1 MSDVVETRGRSRV
14 PWRLLGSLAIGLG
27 LGWLLL
33 RGGLPIVPADNAFA
47 RLEPWT
53 IPVYVASLLGM
64 HVVRAV
70 RWRHL
75 LRSVGQVSTRQVVS
89 TAWLGFAA
97 VMLLPLRTGEVVR
110 PMLIARRSQVRAWE
124 AAGTVGAERVIDGLV
139 LSAVLFVALWATVP
153 LDPLPDRVGD
163 LAVPVAAIPGTAYL
177 ALGVFSACFTLLVLF
192 HLRHDWGIAV
202 IRATPAGS
210 RSLDDRLASIVGRIA
225 QTRLPSHAPG
235 PLPARDGRLLLLAA
249 GL

>member
-139 LSAVLFVALWATVP
+139 LSAVLFYAGDRAARS
-153 LDPLPDRVGD
+153 LPDRVGSG
-163 LAVPVAAIPGTAYL
+163 AGRRHPRTATSRS
-177 ALGVFSACFTLLVLF
+177 VFSACFTLLVLF
-192 HLRHDWGIAV
+192 HH
-202 IRATPAGS
+202 ATGAS
-210 RSLDDRLASIVGRIA
+210 R
-225 QTRLPSHAPG
+225 
-235 PLPARDGRLLLLAA
+235 
-249 GL
+249 